1 MGIFNHIYYIMPELI
16 LFLGVLLLI
25 LIGAFKKDY
34 SFAINTFSVILLVL
48 SLFSLF
54 IIEGNN
60 YAFNFLYYDSSFTR
74 YMKAI
79 VLIMSSL
86 ILMISN
92 SYRVKNNIMMFEYPL
107 LILFS
112 VLGMLIM
119 ISSNNIMSL
128 YVSLELQSLSLYVLV
143 SIRRDSSKA
152 SEAGLKYFILGSL
165 ASAIILYGFSLIY
178 AYTGKTN
185 FNDISAIIS
194 SYDKLPLG
202 LIFGIIFSLSG
213 VAFKL
218 SAAPFHMWTPDVY
231 EGSPTSVTTFL
242 VTAPK
247 IAALAVL
254 IRLLNEPFSGAI
266 LIWQQ
271 IIAAISIISMCIG
284 AVTALRQTNIKRL
297 LAYGTIGN
305 MGYAFLGLMSASE
318 SGIIAS
324 VVFISLYAIMTIGAF
339 SFIMAMRKD
348 ENQSYDIND
357 LAGLSKTHP
366 IMALSF
372 SIILISMASIPPLG
386 GFVGKFYI
394 FLSTVESGFVYL
406 AVIGLVFSVISAF
419 YYLKVIKI
427 IYLDDLVESLS
438 SPFDKR
444 LSFTVFLSA
453 LFMLTFLLFAKSYVE
468 MISNSV
474 SSVF

>member
-1 MGIFNHIYYIMPELI
+1 
-16 LFLGVLLLI
+16 
-25 LIGAFKKDY
+25 
-34 SFAINTFSVILLVL
+34 
-48 SLFSLF
+48 
-54 IIEGNN
+54 
-60 YAFNFLYYDSSFTR
+60 
-74 YMKAI
+74 
-79 VLIMSSL
+79 
-86 ILMISN
+86 
-92 SYRVKNNIMMFEYPL
+92 
-107 LILFS
+107 
-112 VLGMLIM
+112 
-119 ISSNNIMSL
+119 
-128 YVSLELQSLSLYVLV
+128 
-143 SIRRDSSKA
+143 
-152 SEAGLKYFILGSL
+152 
-165 ASAIILYGFSLIY
+165 
-178 AYTGKTN
+178 
-185 FNDISAIIS
+185 
-194 SYDKLPLG
+194 
-202 LIFGIIFSLSG
+202 
-213 VAFKL
+213 
-218 SAAPFHMWTPDVY
+218 
-231 EGSPTSVTTFL
+231 
-242 VTAPK
+242 
-247 IAALAVL
+247 
-254 IRLLNEPFSGAI
+254 
-266 LIWQQ
+266 
-271 IIAAISIISMCIG
+271 
-284 AVTALRQTNIKRL
+284 
-297 LAYGTIGN
+297 